1 MKEMA
6 LYIMIIL
13 IMAGLAIS
21 NLDTDRLNFGNNR
34 QMTTIKDT
42 KGSSDQRG
50 VGAPL
55 IEEFENQIN

>member
-1 MKEMA
+1 MKKLV
-6 LYIMIIL
+6 LYTATVL
-13 IMAGLAIS
+13 IMAWVVLSHLATPQFS
-21 NLDTDRLNFGNNR
+21 PETNR
-34 QMTTIKDT
+34 QMAIIKDT

>member
-1 MKEMA
+1 MKEVA
-6 LYIMIIL
+6 LYITIIL

-21 NLDTDRLNFGNNR
+21 HIATDQLNFGNNR

-42 KGSSDQRG
+42 EGSSDQRG